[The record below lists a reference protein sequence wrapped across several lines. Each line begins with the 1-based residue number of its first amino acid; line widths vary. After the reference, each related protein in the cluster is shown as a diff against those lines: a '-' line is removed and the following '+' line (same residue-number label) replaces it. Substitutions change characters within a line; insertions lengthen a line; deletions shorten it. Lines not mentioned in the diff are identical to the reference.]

1 MVGWA
6 ATLFIIIS
14 FLINN
19 MLWLRIINMVGASL
33 WLTYGIIDTSYSIIF
48 LNVIIVSIQFYKI
61 SVILKPKKHN
71 LNSFKIKCR
80 CSSGVERF
88 LGKEEV
94 HEFKSRHRLNT
105 HIGVLPDFSIFTLSL
120 VEQ

>member
-1 MVGWA
+1 MNTLDMVGWT

-61 SVILKPKKHN
+61 SLILKAKTP
-71 LNSFKIKCR
+71 
-80 CSSGVERF
+80 
-88 LGKEEV
+88 
-94 HEFKSRHRLNT
+94 
-105 HIGVLPDFSIFTLSL
+105 
-120 VEQ
+120 

>member
-1 MVGWA
+1 METLDIVGWA

-19 MLWLRIINMVGASL
+19 MLWLRIINMVGAAL

-61 SVILKPKKHN
+61 SVILRSK
-71 LNSFKIKCR
+71 
-80 CSSGVERF
+80 
-88 LGKEEV
+88 
-94 HEFKSRHRLNT
+94 
-105 HIGVLPDFSIFTLSL
+105 TL
-120 VEQ
+120 

>member
-1 MVGWA
+1 MNTLDMVGWA

-61 SVILKPKKHN
+61 SVILRTK
-71 LNSFKIKCR
+71 
-80 CSSGVERF
+80 
-88 LGKEEV
+88 
-94 HEFKSRHRLNT
+94 
-105 HIGVLPDFSIFTLSL
+105 TL
-120 VEQ
+120 

>member
-1 MVGWA
+1 MDTLDIIGWA
-6 ATLFIIIS
+6 AAIFVIIS

-61 SVILKPKKHN
+61 SVILRTK
-71 LNSFKIKCR
+71 
-80 CSSGVERF
+80 
-88 LGKEEV
+88 
-94 HEFKSRHRLNT
+94 
-105 HIGVLPDFSIFTLSL
+105 TL
-120 VEQ
+120 

>member
-1 MVGWA
+1 
-6 ATLFIIIS
+6 
-14 FLINN
+14 
-19 MLWLRIINMVGASL
+19 MVGASL

-80 CSSGVERF
+80 CSSYF

-105 HIGVLPDFSIFTLSL
+105 HIGVLPDFSIFSHSHLL
-120 VEQ
+120 NNK

>member
-1 MVGWA
+1 MNTLDVVGWA

-19 MLWLRIINMVGASL
+19 MLWLRIINMVGAIL

-61 SVILKPKKHN
+61 SVILKLK
-71 LNSFKIKCR
+71 
-80 CSSGVERF
+80 SS
-88 LGKEEV
+88 
-94 HEFKSRHRLNT
+94 
-105 HIGVLPDFSIFTLSL
+105 
-120 VEQ
+120 

>member
-1 MVGWA
+1 MNTLDMVGWA

-61 SVILKPKKHN
+61 SVILKPK
-71 LNSFKIKCR
+71 
-80 CSSGVERF
+80 
-88 LGKEEV
+88 
-94 HEFKSRHRLNT
+94 
-105 HIGVLPDFSIFTLSL
+105 SL
-120 VEQ
+120 

>member
-1 MVGWA
+1 MNILDVVGWA

-19 MLWLRIINMVGASL
+19 MLWLRIINMVGAIL

-61 SVILKPKKHN
+61 SVIL
-71 LNSFKIKCR
+71 R
-80 CSSGVERF
+80 
-88 LGKEEV
+88 GK
-94 HEFKSRHRLNT
+94 
-105 HIGVLPDFSIFTLSL
+105 TL
-120 VEQ
+120 

>member
-61 SVILKPKKHN
+61 SVILKPK
-71 LNSFKIKCR
+71 
-80 CSSGVERF
+80 
-88 LGKEEV
+88 
-94 HEFKSRHRLNT
+94 T
-105 HIGVLPDFSIFTLSL
+105 T
-120 VEQ
+120 

>member
-1 MVGWA
+1 MDTLDIVGWA

-19 MLWLRIINMVGASL
+19 MLWLRIINMVGATL

-61 SVILKPKKHN
+61 SVILRT
-71 LNSFKIKCR
+71 KI
-80 CSSGVERF
+80 S
-88 LGKEEV
+88 
-94 HEFKSRHRLNT
+94 
-105 HIGVLPDFSIFTLSL
+105 
-120 VEQ
+120 